1 MAGLF
6 GRWDSPLGP
15 ILVACDGRAITGV
28 WFWGQKY
35 FAAGL
40 GERGGDGH
48 PPWERWEDVAV
59 IPARSPESWA
69 QGGALEAQGDRGR
82 EAAWAPAPVLVQA
95 AHWLR
100 RYFAGENPGP
110 TPPLAPEGTPFRQAV
125 WAALMEIPYGQ
136 TRTYGQLAQAL
147 AQRTG
152 GKAAPRAVGGAVGH
166 NPISLMIPCH
176 RVVGAGGAL
185 TGYAG
190 GLERKKALLA
200 LEKTAPAPPAG
211 FSARTRSLALPEMDS
226 FN

>member
-1 MAGLF
+1 MARLL
-6 GRWDSPLGP
+6 GRYRSPLGT
-15 ILVACDGRAITGV
+15 ILVACDGEAITGL

-35 FAAGL
+35 FAAGIEGPGAQRFTVQQEHGVIETMTVWEMEDGRQDIRR
-40 GERGGDGH
+40 GEQDC
-48 PPWERWEDVAV
+48 
-59 IPARSPESWA
+59 IPA
-69 QGGALEAQGDRGR
+69 DGR
-82 EAAWAPAPVLVQA
+82 YAGWEERPAGAPVLAQA
-95 AHWLR
+95 AHWLA
-100 RYFAGENPGP
+100 RYFAGGDPGP
-110 TPPLAPEGTPFRQAV
+110 TPPLAPDGSPFRQAV

-152 GKAAPRAVGGAVGH
+152 KKAAPRAVGGAVGH

-211 FSARTRSLALPEMDS
+211 P
-226 FN
+226 